1 MQLNNKNY
9 FLLFY
14 NPMPSHKEKKI
25 LPYTSKQ
32 MLELVL
38 DVEKYPEFLPWCFA
52 AKITKRIDENHLNA
66 DLAINFKS
74 FFQKYSSDILVEK
87 ISETEFKINV
97 RAVDGPFKK
106 LINEWYFKDLSTDK
120 KNSVE
125 VEFFIDFEFQSIIL
139 EKMIGAVFI
148 KATGK
153 MINAFEKRA
162 AELFKG

>member
-1 MQLNNKNY
+1 
-9 FLLFY
+9 
-14 NPMPSHKEKKI
+14 MPSHKEKKV

-38 DVEKYPEFLPWCFA
+38 DIEKYPEFLPWCFA
-52 AKITKRIDENHLNA
+52 AKITKKINQNHLNA

-74 FFQKYSSDILVEK
+74 FFQRYSSDILVKK

-97 RAVDGPFKK
+97 KALDGPFKK
-106 LINEWYFKDLSTDK
+106 LINEWHLKDLSSNEK
-120 KNSVE
+120 KSVE

-139 EKMIGAVFI
+139 EKMIGTIFT
-148 KATGK
+148 KATDK

-162 AELFKG
+162 AELFKD

>member
-1 MQLNNKNY
+1 
-9 FLLFY
+9 
-14 NPMPSHKEKKI
+14 MPSHKEKKI

-52 AKITKRIDENHLNA
+52 AKITKRINENHLNA

-97 RAVDGPFKK
+97 KATQGPFKK
-106 LINEWYFKDLSTDK
+106 LINQWHFKDLSIDK
-120 KNSVE
+120 ENVKGNKVE

-139 EKMIGAVFI
+139 EKMIGAIFM
-148 KATGK
+148 KATDK

-162 AELFKG
+162 KELFKSF

>member
-1 MQLNNKNY
+1 
-9 FLLFY
+9 
-14 NPMPSHKEKKI
+14 MPSHKEKKI
-25 LPYTSKQ
+25 LPYSSKQ
-32 MLELVL
+32 MLKLVL

-52 AKITKRIDENHLNA
+52 AKITNKINENHLNA

-97 RAVDGPFKK
+97 KAVDGPFKK
-106 LINEWYFKDLSTDK
+106 LVNEWHFKDLTNSE
-120 KNSVE
+120 KNAKENKVE

-139 EKMIGAVFI
+139 EKMIGAVFV
-148 KATGK
+148 KATDK

-162 AELFKG
+162 GELFKDKNSF